1 MRRRAYTIAAIS
13 LLFGTSGCL
22 ATDGSQQTDEP
33 TATTTSTE
41 DDTESTEVKTTS
53 QTPSE
58 PIETVFQGSGS
69 ALKEFETEREGPVIF
84 NIELGDSSGVE
95 IVVMNEEGER
105 ETTLQ
110 RPGGERDWVN
120 AELLRDIEP
129 GNYALD
135 VQSDSDWRVEMS
147 QYPVLEQ
154 SAVDPPELPLEFE
167 GDTPAVF
174 GPYSLEGFYSVRSI
188 SEELMAIQFHDGSG
202 DQLENLRHS
211 GTFTAEDEEVE
222 HDPIN
227 IEGVCWIS
235 CVGIEDYSVT
245 VEGAN

>member
-1 MRRRAYTIAAIS
+1 M
-13 LLFGTSGCL
+13 
-22 ATDGSQQTDEP
+22 
-33 TATTTSTE
+33 
-41 DDTESTEVKTTS
+41 TEVKTTA
-53 QTPSE
+53 QTPPE

-69 ALKEFETEREGPVIF
+69 VLKEFQTEREGPVLF
-84 NIELGDSSGVE
+84 DIELEDSSGVE
-95 IVVMNEEGER
+95 IVVINEEGER

-110 RPGGERDWVN
+110 RPGGRRDWTS

-135 VQSDSDWRVEMS
+135 VSSDSAWSVEMD

-154 SAVDPPELPLEFE
+154 STVDPPELPLEFD
-167 GDTPAVF
+167 GDSPAVF
-174 GPYSLEGFYSVRSI
+174 GPYYLEGFYSVTSL
-188 SEELMAIQFHDGSG
+188 SEELMAVQFHNASG
-202 DQLENLRHS
+202 EQLESLRHS
-211 GTFTAEDEEVE
+211 SRFTAEGEEVE